1 MCNEKMTK
9 VWSKC
14 QIKGQCLYVFNHHV
28 YFFKISV
35 VSVKHWSA
43 MLMLSKDCG
52 TQREREAEWRG
63 SKERPE
69 NVAPYF
75 E

>member
-1 MCNEKMTK
+1 MNSTTM
-9 VWSKC
+9 
-14 QIKGQCLYVFNHHV
+14 YN
-28 YFFKISV
+28 FFFFLISV
-35 VSVKHWSA
+35 VAVEHWSA

-52 TQREREAEWRG
+52 TQRKRERETESGGREQ
-63 SKERPE
+63 ERPE